1 MCMTLYFSDHFSL
14 LVELAMPWPL
24 GNMTALA
31 GQPVTTV
38 SSGVQ
43 QPYQP
48 SQPVNIYFLSTKLA
62 VLSPKKQDFWP
73 KIIIPLRRP
82 KVVILKWLIPLA
94 DSAELAIF

>member
-1 MCMTLYFSDHFSL
+1 MTLYFSDHFSL

-38 SSGVQ
+38 GSGVQ

-48 SQPVNIYFLSTKLA
+48 SQPVNIYFLSTKLG
-62 VLSPKKQDFWP
+62 PKKQDFWP
-73 KIIIPLRRP
+73 KINIRVRLS
-82 KVVILKWLIPLA
+82 KVAILKWPIPP
-94 DSAELAIF
+94 FF

>member
-1 MCMTLYFSDHFSL
+1 MTLYFSDHFSL

-38 SSGVQ
+38 GSGVQ

-48 SQPVNIYFLSTKLA
+48 SQPVNIYFLFTKLA
-62 VLSPKKQDFWP
+62 V
-73 KIIIPLRRP
+73 
-82 KVVILKWLIPLA
+82 
-94 DSAELAIF
+94 